1 MCPSVKAPVDLKR
14 VGHLLI
20 HHPSQ
25 AQMHRVTRVL
35 ERLLII
41 LFVLVV
47 AAFAYLMLGNKGDTL
62 KLSDEVMD
70 KLSKLDALKS

>member
-1 MCPSVKAPVDLKR
+1 
-14 VGHLLI
+14 
-20 HHPSQ
+20 
-25 AQMHRVTRVL
+25 MHRVTRVL
-35 ERLLII
+35 ERLLIL

-62 KLSDEVMD
+62 KLNDEVMD